1 MYYGLNEYGQSEY
14 AESIP
19 STEELIDNNY
29 FVDLTK
35 YVPDYVVELP
45 EMEALYYV
53 EGLELGL
60 LKWEIEDVLK
70 QFNIDTAT
78 WGLRLY
84 EDKYGLTYN
93 PSLSY
98 EERREILKAAR
109 RGRGVINTEKI
120 KLIAEAFSG
129 GECNVIRHDKESYF
143 TIQFVG
149 VKGIPRNMQGLIN
162 ELKKDKPSHLGF
174 DFKYTYTNWNY
185 LDSKNLSFDNAEKIT
200 WSDLEIFD

>member
-1 MYYGLNEYGQSEY
+1 MYYGLNKYGQSEY

-19 STEELIDNNY
+19 SEEELIDNNY

-35 YVPDYVVELP
+35 YVPDYVVELQ

-84 EDKYGLTYN
+84 EDK
-93 PSLSY
+93 
-98 EERREILKAAR
+98 
-109 RGRGVINTEKI
+109 
-120 KLIAEAFSG
+120 
-129 GECNVIRHDKESYF
+129 
-143 TIQFVG
+143 
-149 VKGIPRNMQGLIN
+149 
-162 ELKKDKPSHLGF
+162 
-174 DFKYTYTNWNY
+174 
-185 LDSKNLSFDNAEKIT
+185 
-200 WSDLEIFD
+200 

>member
-1 MYYGLNEYGQSEY
+1 MRGVSKNIVNL
-14 AESIP
+14 
-19 STEELIDNNY
+19 
-29 FVDLTK
+29 K
-35 YVPDYVVELP
+35 RYVPDFISALSEMKASYESQEIELQ
-45 EMEALYYV
+45 
-53 EGLELGL
+53 L
-60 LKWEIEDVLK
+60 LKEQIQDIK
-70 QFNIDTAT
+70 NQFQINTAT

-185 LDSKNLSFDNAEKIT
+185 LDSKNLSFDNAET
-200 WSDLEIFD
+200 L